1 MTYIQSP
8 LALPLV
14 MRLVTKATRV
24 QVAAGEPEDPWP
36 LIGASDVEADAALSG
51 APADLSNVM
60 RDGDGVAV
68 GEQDLAADRHNSG
81 V

>member
-8 LALPLV
+8 LALPLAL
-14 MRLVTKATRV
+14 RLVAKATRQ

-51 APADLSNVM
+51 APADLSHLI
-60 RDGDGVAV
+60 RDGSGVPV
-68 GEQDLAADRHNSG
+68 GEQDHAADRENSG
-81 V
+81 A

>member
-8 LALPLV
+8 LALPLA
-14 MRLVTKATRV
+14 MRLVTKVTRA

-51 APADLSNVM
+51 APADLTHVM
-60 RDGDGVAV
+60 RDGDGVPV
-68 GEQDLAADRHNSG
+68 GEDDLAADRRNSG
-81 V
+81 A